1 MYICDLAEWG
11 VVIDNEQK
19 VKEIKSQYWDPMW
32 KVSYTIDDCQVD
44 KVMDGLEIDRT
55 APSKLGMTKIQLEQA
70 KQRMRATMNVP
81 SHGEHYSHGP
91 EREEDQ
97 MFDTEE
103 EKASDAEDEGLEL
116 DVSGEVIH
124 P

>member
-11 VVIDNEQK
+11 VVIDNGDA

-44 KVMDGLEIDRT
+44 KVMDGLDIDRD
-55 APSKLGMTKIQLEQA
+55 APSKLALTKVQMDQA
-70 KQRMRATMNVP
+70 KERMRATLNIP
-81 SHGEHYSHGP
+81 SNGEHYSHDP
-91 EREEDQ
+91 EKETDQ
-97 MFDTEE
+97 MFDTDE
-103 EKASDAEDEGLEL
+103 EKASDGEDEGLEL
-116 DVSGEVIH
+116 DAAGEVIN